1 MKLCRTNSYVD
12 ETGVVAKHLIFVEAV
27 MNSIKRQIKGNL
39 VAWYKSMFAVF
50 LIFYLFSKI

>member
-1 MKLCRTNSYVD
+1 MKLCQTNSYVD